1 VSAPTYTTQVGEAV
15 QSVECARREVEA
27 ADHALAARREDAPA
41 IELQVAGLRA
51 ALADP
56 ALLDALGAADFA
68 ATTAQVAER
77 ELGRCR
83 SGRSGGYRS
92 QRSPLALER
101 EATLRQAQT
110 NLARNLAALAPLLA
124 ARGLETG
131 GEHFGARH
139 ASSLGEQLRWL
150 EEPSEADLRVSLDS
164 ARSRL
169 VAAEAALV
177 EVRGRLI
184 SPAAVEALAR
194 PLEPGARYL
203 LARLVGGYKPKPQTV
218 RGEPLY
224 AALASSDL
232 VALSERGT
240 VSVTNLG
247 REVLRWAETNLP
259 GVGTSALP
267 LPPRS
272 WRGAHS
278 PAERRAM
285 AARAVGAL
293 REITADED
301 NRHELVE
308 LGDPEQGYS
317 YRLYRRAEVM
327 QWFLCALGEA
337 AEPHFSPVAEE

>member
-1 VSAPTYTTQVGEAV
+1 MSAPTYTTQVGEAV
-15 QSVECARREVEA
+15 QRVERARRAVEA

-68 ATTAQVAER
+68 ATTAQAAER

-83 SGRSGGYRS
+83 SGCYGYRS

-101 EATLRQAQT
+101 EATLRQART

-177 EVRGRLI
+177 EARGRLI
-184 SPAAVEALAR
+184 APAVVEALAR

-203 LARLVGGYKPKPQTV
+203 LARLVGGYKPKPKTV

-224 AALASSDL
+224 AALAASDL

-240 VSVTNLG
+240 VSVTDLG

-267 LPPRS
+267 PPPHS

-285 AARAVGAL
+285 AARAGGVL
-293 REITADED
+293 REIAADEG
-301 NRHELVE
+301 NRHEMVE

-317 YRLYRRAEVM
+317 YQLYRRAEVM

-337 AEPHFSPVAEE
+337 AEPYFSPVAEE

>member
-1 VSAPTYTTQVGEAV
+1 MSAPTYTTQVGEAV
-15 QSVECARREVEA
+15 QRVECARRAVEA

-77 ELGRCR
+77 ELGRC
-83 SGRSGGYRS
+83 RSGGYRS

-194 PLEPGARYL
+194 PLEPGARDL
-203 LARLVGGYKPKPQTV
+203 LARLARGYKPKPKTV

-327 QWFLCALGEA
+327 QWFLRALGEK
-337 AEPHFSPVAEE
+337 AEATEPYFSPVAEE